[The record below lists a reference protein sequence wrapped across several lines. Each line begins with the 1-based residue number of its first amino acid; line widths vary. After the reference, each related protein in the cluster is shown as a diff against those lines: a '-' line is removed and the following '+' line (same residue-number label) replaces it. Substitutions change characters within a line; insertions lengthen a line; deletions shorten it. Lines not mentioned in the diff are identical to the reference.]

1 MSSDIGLF
9 GLSPRANNLAV
20 NLALKGVSVTVGNR
34 SSDMVQ
40 MIISK
45 WIEDKRMYEIVWK
58 EGSRRVGDWSK
69 GCELLKDI
77 VDDIGEWILFN
88 VE

>member
-45 WIEDKRMYEIVWK
+45 
-58 EGSRRVGDWSK
+58 
-69 GCELLKDI
+69 
-77 VDDIGEWILFN
+77 
-88 VE
+88 

>member
-40 MIISK
+40 MIISELK
-45 WIEDKRMYEIVWK
+45 IK
-58 EGSRRVGDWSK
+58 ECMKLCEKK
-69 GCELLKDI
+69 GVEELVTGVKD
-77 VDDIGEWILFN
+77 VSY
-88 VE
+88 